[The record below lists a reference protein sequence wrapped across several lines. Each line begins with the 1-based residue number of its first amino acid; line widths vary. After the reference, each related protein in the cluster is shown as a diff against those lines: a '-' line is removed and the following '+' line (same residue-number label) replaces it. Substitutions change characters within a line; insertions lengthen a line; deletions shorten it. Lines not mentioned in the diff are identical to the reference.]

1 MANNKNEGPLA
12 GGGSRVR
19 GGSGMGQF
27 LKNNM
32 MWFVL
37 LLLIIVFSIFGDN
50 FFSGANLITVCR
62 QVSILGICACGMM
75 FTLLTGHIDLS
86 IGASVSFAAILFAYL
101 ISENEGIQMNP
112 WLAMLVVMLFCIII
126 GAIKGI
132 LVVWTNMPALI
143 ATLAVATSLE
153 GVNYLITDAKPISG
167 IPDSIAWLGQGYLGP
182 VPMPVIIFFVIIVV
196 TGFIQAF
203 TYIGRYIYATG
214 SNTEAARLAGLNVAM
229 VKIAAYV
236 VCTLLCAVAGFVLST
251 RLRSGTATMGMSYQT
266 RSLTACTVGGI
277 SMAGGE
283 GTIWNLLCG
292 IFVIGVLTNGM
303 TILGINDYWQNVA
316 QGIILAFAVGMD
328 YYQRTHTKTTLRAAS

>member
-1 MANNKNEGPLA
+1 MTNNNENGLLT
-12 GGGSRVR
+12 GGSRVQS
-19 GGSGMGQF
+19 GSGF
-27 LKNNM
+27 AKFFKSNV

-37 LLLIIVFSIFGDN
+37 ILLITIFSVWGDN
-50 FFSGANLITVCR
+50 FFSVANLITVFR

-86 IGASVSFAAILFAYL
+86 IGASVSFSAVLFAWL
-101 ISENEGIQMNP
+101 ISENEGIRMNP
-112 WLAMLVVMLFCIII
+112 WMAMLVVVGFCVII
-126 GAIKGI
+126 GVAKGL
-132 LVVWTNMPALI
+132 LVVITNMPALI
-143 ATLAVATSLE
+143 ATLAVSTSLE
-153 GVNYLITDAKPISG
+153 GINYLITDAKPISG
-167 IPDSIAWLGQGYLGP
+167 IPDSIAWLGQGYVGP
-182 VPMPVIIFFVIIVV
+182 VPMPVVIFFVIIAV

-229 VKIAAYV
+229 VKVAAYV
-236 VCTLLCAVAGFVLST
+236 VCTLLCAVAGFVLAT
-251 RLRSGTATMGMSYQT
+251 RLRSGTATTGMSYQT

-283 GTIWNLLCG
+283 GTIFNLLCG

-328 YYQRTHTKTTLRAAS
+328 YYQRTHTKTTLRAAA